1 MILLENV
8 NKVFKSK
15 NNEDLVIFEN
25 LSLEINNGDFISIV
39 GTSGVGKTT
48 LLNMIGLLDNKY
60 EGKYNFN
67 NIQVSEMSDRELSNL
82 RNKYIGYVFQDY
94 KLINEFSVYE
104 NIEVSLLINKSI
116 SHKEIDRRIK
126 DSVRKVNLDL
136 SMLKKKVSK
145 LSGGEKQRVAIARA
159 IAKEPIL
166 IIADEPTGAIDED
179 NKEAIMDLLINLNK
193 EGKTLVLVSHDM
205 EVASKAKKVYR
216 IVDKN
221 IRMLREIESF

>member
-1 MILLENV
+1 
-8 NKVFKSK
+8 
-15 NNEDLVIFEN
+15 
-25 LSLEINNGDFISIV
+25 
-39 GTSGVGKTT
+39 
-48 LLNMIGLLDNKY
+48 MIGLLDNKY

>member
-25 LSLEINNGDFISIV
+25 LSLEINNRDFISIV

-48 LLNMIGLLDNKY
+48 LLNIIGLLDDKY
-60 EGKYNFN
+60 DGEYSFN
-67 NIQVSEMSDRELSNL
+67 NMKVSEMSDRELSDL

-94 KLINEFSVYE
+94 KLIDEFSVYE

-116 SHKEIDRRIK
+116 SHGNIDRRIK
-126 DSVRKVNLDL
+126 ESIRKVNLDL

-179 NKEAIMDLLINLNK
+179 NKDAIMDLLVNLNK

-205 EVASKAKKVYR
+205 EVASKAQTVYK
-216 IVDKN
+216 ILDKN
-221 IRMLREIESF
+221 IQKLEQTEKY